1 MLYEAANI
9 SVIQQMITQEAS
21 GDYTLIA
28 AEAVLNAEVAP
39 EIALGLYYSVHCS
52 ESLPFYTSK
61 LIAQYDKSAFYGL
74 ESHSVEQLTAICKAW
89 RSAELM
95 PADVAPVKSDRPVL
109 IMVGAFDPITAPA
122 FAEESHQRLS
132 HSTLALF
139 PYQAHGPIVGS
150 KCAQTITE
158 TFLNTPDQAVDTS
171 CTAKDV
177 KPIFLGAYNVDL
189 VPYSDPNGTFSA
201 NVPKDWAVQST
212 QSKGPLT
219 FFASPDGA
227 QLLGIGVFK
236 NTKAAAAQKAAF

>member
-1 MLYEAANI
+1 MTLEA
-9 SVIQQMITQEAS
+9 
-21 GDYTLIA
+21 
-28 AEAVLNAEVAP
+28 
-39 EIALGLYYSVHCS
+39 EIAPQVSLGLYYSVHCS
-52 ESLPFYTSK
+52 ESLPFYTAEVLK
-61 LIAQYDKSAFYGL
+61 QVKPGAFYGL
-74 ESHSVEQLTAICKAW
+74 GDKNVEQLKAVCKAW
-89 RSAELM
+89 RSAELA
-95 PADVAPVKSDRPVL
+95 PEDVAPVKSDRPVL

-122 FAEESHQRLS
+122 FAQQSHKRLS

-150 KCAQTITE
+150 KCAQTITA
-158 TFLNTPDQAVDTS
+158 TFLNAPDQPVDTS